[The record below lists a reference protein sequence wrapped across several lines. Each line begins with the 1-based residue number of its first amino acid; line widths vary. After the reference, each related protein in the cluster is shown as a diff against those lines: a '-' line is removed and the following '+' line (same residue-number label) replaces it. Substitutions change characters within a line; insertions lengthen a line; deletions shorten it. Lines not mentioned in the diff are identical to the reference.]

1 MILRVT
7 LDRIPTF
14 TFGAKKNLNRRNRQ
28 KFKSI
33 FYIVIYFEMKR
44 ISCGMLKVKKKTIL
58 FSQITSYIMYLQEKC
73 IFLYSFLISW
83 EFKDFHS
90 MCCVCFSPENFYS
103 LCVIRYN
110 L

>member
-7 LDRIPTF
+7 LDRISTF

-44 ISCGMLKVKKKTIL
+44 ISFGMLKVKKKNHFI
-58 FSQITSYIMYLQEKC
+58 FPDN
-73 IFLYSFLISW
+73 FLYYVFTRKVYFPL
-83 EFKDFHS
+83 FFFDFS
-90 MCCVCFSPENFYS
+90 GA
-103 LCVIRYN
+103 
-110 L
+110 